1 MAEIPQASV
10 TPVDS
15 KVSIRRNKAKVKEE
29 IETRNRLIK
38 SGINFIMEFSK
49 LINSSQKELMAEVL
63 HCIFFLG
70 HIYKNPV
77 RPEDFFIG
85 ENMDLFKKHF
95 PRVFQQYNSHLP
107 TRTPFSILLDLVS
120 KNEGSTNSEAIL
132 NHLSQINTNL
142 QDGNQAHN
150 DYTLAATVI
159 TECYS
164 NRQGCFYG
172 ASLSCSGKV
181 EIKIMIALS
190 CIQTWNDAVA
200 HAVWNAEK
208 KGYIKFPPK
217 VNCTAYKINPESDF
231 YDSIPPCSNCN
242 TIFKDVTFKPPF
254 SSEKHSE
261 RFAFGNCAETES
273 LSHLL
278 DADKNVRIE
287 TIAYI
292 DTEEVI
298 VDRASIRKEAKEK
311 AKKLLGARNFK
322 ITDDKFNFFQA
333 Q

>member
-1 MAEIPQASV
+1 MAEQIPQASV

-49 LINSSQKELMAEVL
+49 LINSSQKELMAE
-63 HCIFFLG
+63 
-70 HIYKNPV
+70 
-77 RPEDFFIG
+77 
-85 ENMDLFKKHF
+85 
-95 PRVFQQYNSHLP
+95 
-107 TRTPFSILLDLVS
+107 VS